1 VSALPHNP
9 LVTTIIPVHNG
20 GNYLAEALESVLAQ
34 GISGCEVIVVDD
46 GSTDDSGLIAQDFGS
61 AVRYIYQPQGGPGSA
76 RNLGVA
82 EARGQFVAFLDAD
95 DRWMERK
102 LEIQLAAFDA
112 DPTLDVAFGHVQQ
125 GLSPELDLTQAPT
138 KRFAM
143 EVVPGH
149 LPGTMLARREAYFQ
163 VGPFSTRWTLGDGI
177 DWYLRAVDLQLRMRM
192 LPDVLLWR
200 RIHDTNIGIR
210 QRSSRQD
217 YVHIMKA
224 ALDRRR
230 SSVGPYEGFH
240 STPRPDDPAVSSQ
253 E

>member
-1 VSALPHNP
+1 MSAMSLDPF
-9 LVTTIIPVHNG
+9 VTAIVPVHNG
-20 GNYLAEALESVLAQ
+20 GRYLAEALESILEQ
-34 GISGCEVIVVDD
+34 GRDDCEIIVVDD
-46 GSTDDSGLIAQDFGS
+46 GSTDDSAAIAQGYGS
-61 AVRYIYQPQGGPGSA
+61 VVRYLYQPQRGPGSA
-76 RNLGVA
+76 RNSGIA

-217 YVHIMKA
+217 YVHIVKA

-230 SSVGPYEGFH
+230 ASVRPHEGFH
-240 STPRPDDPAVSSQ
+240 SLPRPDDPAVSGQ